1 MSTGTLWA
9 SCGSSASSL
18 SSPKPKPPQ
27 RSLRTRRTFQSFSR
41 ERAPPVP
48 VFSSESAPGS
58 CGAVN
63 SYDKSSLTKEKEVA
77 MQKEIGKTAGAI
89 WDALN
94 TRGEQSLQPV
104 EENTGRKKNLTVSF
118 DETKHDT
125 TSSEEDHSSIASAR
139 SNNWAE
145 CRDQKSVG
153 TEPTEKMSLD
163 IRFYRTGGTL
173 RVWLPKRK
181 P

>member
-41 ERAPPVP
+41 ERAPPAP

-58 CGAVN
+58 CGAMN

-77 MQKEIGKTAGAI
+77 MQEEIGKTAGAI

-94 TRGEQSLQPV
+94 TRGEQSLQPA
-104 EENTGRKKNLTVSF
+104 EESGKWEAALASSDEQRKS
-118 DETKHDT
+118 
-125 TSSEEDHSSIASAR
+125 
-139 SNNWAE
+139 
-145 CRDQKSVG
+145 
-153 TEPTEKMSLD
+153 
-163 IRFYRTGGTL
+163 
-173 RVWLPKRK
+173 
-181 P
+181 

>member
-27 RSLRTRRTFQSFSR
+27 RSLRTQRTFQSFSR
-41 ERAPPVP
+41 ERAPPAP
-48 VFSSESAPGS
+48 VCSSESAPGS

-63 SYDKSSLTKEKEVA
+63 SYDKSFLTKEKEVA

-94 TRGEQSLQPV
+94 TRGEQSLRPA
-104 EENTGRKKNLTVSF
+104 EESGKWEGS
-118 DETKHDT
+118 
-125 TSSEEDHSSIASAR
+125 
-139 SNNWAE
+139 
-145 CRDQKSVG
+145 
-153 TEPTEKMSLD
+153 
-163 IRFYRTGGTL
+163 
-173 RVWLPKRK
+173 
-181 P
+181 